1 MSLKGILASLG
12 EEGVGWGEIGDQT
25 GKERQ
30 KCDPNPQSTTK
41 IRIPLGEPTEL
52 VAASQCDLV
61 DHELDFEHEQGGF
74 ELGVKT
80 LCKDVGGLEF

>member
-1 MSLKGILASLG
+1 METQVSAGGQEDGGKLEIRQGRNVRNVIRILN
-12 EEGVGWGEIGDQT
+12 
-25 GKERQ
+25 RQ
-30 KCDPNPQSTTK
+30 PK